1 MYDCMILL
9 EREKKYKK
17 KEINTYSSSRDSRY
31 QQCECCCSC
40 DQEVHFMPFFLCMSV
55 IGIGMN
61 R

>member
-9 EREKKYKK
+9 ERDFVSKKD
-17 KEINTYSSSRDSRY
+17 TYSSSRDSRY